1 MTRGGR
7 ETEEAEGSRI
17 CDRGKESHG
26 TGAGRRGSSVEH
38 ELVASPPSFLP
49 SPLPSLFEQTSVMEL
64 LYINSYLS
72 TRLAR
77 TTRVQSGQYW
87 LPAQHHLWG
96 WGAGCCTTRRN
107 VRSFS
112 RALFSV
118 RFMRGIHS
126 QGFPP
131 LPPQ

>member
-17 CDRGKESHG
+17 RDRGKESHG

-38 ELVASPPSFLP
+38 ELVASPASFLP
-49 SPLPSLFEQTSVMEL
+49 SPLPSLFEQTSIMEL
-64 LYINSYLS
+64 LYIHSYLS

-77 TTRVQSGQYW
+77 TTKVKSGQYR

-96 WGAGCCTTRRN
+96 WDAGCC
-107 VRSFS
+107 SIS
-112 RALFSV
+112 CAS
-118 RFMRGIHS
+118 GHS
-126 QGFPP
+126 QREQMWTDGK
-131 LPPQ
+131 